1 MNDTDNR
8 VPTLAEALAFAS
20 DPKAV
25 VPAWGRVVA
34 AEVERLQVN
43 AVATQRLLIEW
54 VETLESMADQIP
66 PRDLAYIR
74 RVFKELEDALEGK

>member
-1 MNDTDNR
+1 MDDR
-8 VPTLAEALAFAS
+8 VPTLAEALAFAL

-25 VPAWGRVVA
+25 VRAWGRVLA
-34 AEVERLQVN
+34 GEVERLRSN
-43 AVATQRLLIEW
+43 AAATQALLVEW
-54 VETLESMADQIP
+54 VGTLDSMADQIP